1 MGSSYWF
8 LDQNNFFYLFL
19 HFSPRGTT
27 RVGNLLF
34 CSKSLILKSNC
45 EQFAQITHDKRA
57 TVSELHRLLTKN
69 EQPWAIH
76 SGHSPKMSNCEQN
89 AQVAH
94 DKRATRANRSFFLS
108 ESLFHLHKTSDSL
121 KNIWIKSFF
130 VRFLQGW
137 ANVHFKRT
145 QRSCVL
151 LRSL

>member
-130 VRFLQGW
+130 CSFFAGLGKCSFQKN
-137 ANVHFKRT
+137 ATF
-145 QRSCVL
+145 

>member
-76 SGHSPKMSNCEQN
+76 SGRSPKMSDLERIPQFALQNWVKVRIPRFFEQI
-89 AQVAH
+89 AH
-94 DKRATRANRSFFLS
+94 SLIFLQ
-108 ESLFHLHKTSDSL
+108 KPSDSL
-121 KNIWIKSFF
+121 RKPMSEFPALKKQCFCWHNT
-130 VRFLQGW
+130 VQ
-137 ANVHFKRT
+137 
-145 QRSCVL
+145 
-151 LRSL
+151 